1 MPMRLLLATFALA
14 ASGGAALAADPLPA
28 ADPPASAGNVAA
40 LAWMSG
46 CWEATGGEGKVT
58 FHEMWMKPAGGVMIG
73 AGRTLSGARAIFTES
88 LQIREE
94 ADGVTY
100 WARPQGS
107 DAPVGFKL
115 GKQSDGSVLFENPG
129 HDFPTRILYDRLPEG
144 GLRARVEGPKD
155 AKETA
160 QEFVYRR
167 VSCE

>member
-1 MPMRLLLATFALA
+1 MRLLFAICTLAVSCGFTLADDPAPAA
-14 ASGGAALAADPLPA
+14 ASPA
-28 ADPPASAGNVAA
+28 PTGNVAA
-40 LAWMSG
+40 LSWMSG

-73 AGRTLSGARAIFTES
+73 AGRTLAGARAIFTES
-88 LQIREE
+88 LQIREDAE
-94 ADGVTY
+94 GVTY

-107 DAPVGFKL
+107 EAPVGFKL

-129 HDFPTRILYDRLPEG
+129 HDFPTRILYDRLPDG